1 MKLKV
6 LAGLIN
12 RAKELILLTP
22 ENGGPQWAGDGRALY
37 CLEGLPAMSCMELLR
52 MMDIP
57 EAKAAEIDAK
67 AQSFPAKLAPYIR
80 GLDTKQGLK
89 EIFPSDETFTY
100 KGVTLCPF
108 YTRDSTAYLFQSK
121 YLKPL
126 ENADRLSF
134 WLARPGMAR
143 FVIAYDGLFPV
154 ALLFPFADGKGEV
167 LNYLETMVTKFRFT
181 SAWSNAA
188 AEAEQEATQEAEE

>member
-12 RAKELILLTP
+12 RAKELLLLTP
-22 ENGGPQWAGDGRALY
+22 EDGGPQWAGDGRALY

-67 AQSFPAKLAPYIR
+67 AQSFPAKLSPYIR
-80 GLDTKQGLK
+80 GLDTKEGLK
-89 EIFPSDETFTY
+89 EIIPSDETFTY

-108 YTRDSTAYLFQSK
+108 YTRDSAACLFQSK

-154 ALLFPFADGKGEV
+154 ALLFPFADGKGEI
-167 LNYLETMVTKFRFT
+167 LDYLSTMVTKFRFT
-181 SAWSNAA
+181 TAWSNAV
-188 AEAEQEATQEAEE
+188 EDQEAEE